1 MLKSK
6 LAVTGLIISLS
17 FFAFTVI
24 EIFKLDLKLSHL
36 IYQNYQWEKGNEN
49 LWQWFYNWG
58 PTPSILSGI
67 FCLLFW
73 FHQKVIQKAKN
84 INTGLILFPL
94 LTLLIGPG
102 IMVNMVGKE
111 LWGRPRP
118 VNCIDFGGEHQFKH
132 VSEPSYSNHHKSF
145 PSGHAASGFHLCA
158 LSIYFRKKWKFYS
171 FCTFACWG
179 ILISTARLLQ
189 GGHFISDIFGAIIL
203 VALTFV
209 LLYPKSNHITNQSLD

>member
-6 LAVTGLIISLS
+6 SAVTGLIISLS

-24 EIFKLDLKLSHL
+24 EIFELELKLSHL
-36 IYQNYQWEKGNEN
+36 IYQDNQWETGNEN
-49 LWQWFYNWG
+49 LWHWFYKWG
-58 PTPSILSGI
+58 PTPSNLSGI
-67 FCLLFW
+67 FCLIYW
-73 FHQKVIQKAKN
+73 FYQKVIRKAEN

-102 IMVNMVGKE
+102 IMVNLVGKE

-118 VNCIDFGGEHQFKH
+118 VNCIEFGGKYQFKH
-132 VSEPSYSNHHKSF
+132 VSEPCYSSNQKSF
-145 PSGHAASGFHLCA
+145 PSGHAASGFHICA

-171 FCTFACWG
+171 FYFFASWG

-209 LLYPKSNHITNQSLD
+209 LLYPKSNHTTK